1 MSEDTNS
8 RWNVNTNDEFL
19 FFFTTP
25 VKANDRHLSLRLMT
39 WGKML

>member
-8 RWNVNTNDEFL
+8 RWNVNINDEFL
-19 FFFTTP
+19 FFLTMP
-25 VKANDRHLSLRLMT
+25 VKTIDCDLLLGLVT